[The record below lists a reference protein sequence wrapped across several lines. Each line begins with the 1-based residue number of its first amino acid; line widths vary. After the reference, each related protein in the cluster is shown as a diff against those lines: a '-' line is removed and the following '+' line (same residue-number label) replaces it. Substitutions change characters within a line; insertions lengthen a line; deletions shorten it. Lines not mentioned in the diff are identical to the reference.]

1 MQKTVVTLAQAP
13 HCHDAVL
20 EWCYR
25 EWWET
30 PTSDD
35 STLRE
40 ALKEHLADL
49 DYPTTLVALHGNRPV
64 GSVHLIERDFY
75 TDEHSPCLA
84 GLYVLPGFRGV
95 GLGKALIE
103 SVLRR
108 AHAFGFD
115 SVYLATR
122 DGQELYERLGWRMVG
137 RSASNAELLI
147 MASAARK

>member
-49 DYPTTLVALHGNRPV
+49 DYPTTLVARLQ
-64 GSVHLIERDFY
+64 E
-75 TDEHSPCLA
+75 
-84 GLYVLPGFRGV
+84 
-95 GLGKALIE
+95 
-103 SVLRR
+103 
-108 AHAFGFD
+108 AFGAGNVLAQT
-115 SVYLATR
+115 VYLDHIPLPWLARFELGLAVRR
-122 DGQELYERLGWRMVG
+122 D
-137 RSASNAELLI
+137 
-147 MASAARK
+147 